1 MKLLEE
7 LFLTKKSVILTGG
20 SGMYID
26 AVCRGI
32 DELPDVDM
40 NIRNQLIKQLETEGI
55 ESLRF
60 DLQRFD
66 PNHYRI
72 VDLNNAKRILK
83 ALEVYLQTGNTYTSY
98 LTKPQKPRNFN
109 IIKIGLDRERTE
121 LYDRINLRVELMLQ
135 QGLLE
140 EAELLYKDKNLNAL
154 NTVGY
159 KELFDYFDKK
169 IDFQEAAGLIKRN
182 TRRYAKRQLTWFKRD
197 KEIRWFMPDEKNE
210 MLKYITERI

>member
-1 MKLLEE
+1 LKLLEV